1 MDTMKT
7 PAKPNTPPQKPP
19 NDLVDD
25 LATMAGIP
33 VYELS
38 FSVGM
43 NNKPDLPIPDFGGG
57 QGKLR
62 ARKGREITYLP
73 KMLFY
78 RVIQVTHEPKGA
90 AITFY
95 IPREWATFTP
105 IDGQTIA

>member
-1 MDTMKT
+1 MTVK
-7 PAKPNTPPQKPP
+7 KPSAPPVKPR
-19 NDLVDD
+19 NELVDD

-33 VYELS
+33 IYELS

-78 RVIQVTHEPKGA
+78 RVVQTSADPKTA
-90 AITFY
+90 VTFY
-95 IPREWATFTP
+95 IPSIWAAFTP
-105 IDGQTIA
+105 LDGQTLA